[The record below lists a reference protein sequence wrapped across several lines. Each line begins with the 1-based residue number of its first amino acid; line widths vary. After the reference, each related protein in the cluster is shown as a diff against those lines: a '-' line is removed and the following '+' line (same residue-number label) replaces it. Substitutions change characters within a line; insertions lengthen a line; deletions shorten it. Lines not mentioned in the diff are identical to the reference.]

1 MKIVVISPSPTHLA
15 QVVDTLRASGDAS
28 VVAVEGGMGRLRER
42 VAAEAPDLVVVDGM
56 CHDSSELAEIE
67 SLNLRDSRLGIIL
80 LCANQSPE
88 FLIRAMRAGV
98 REVLGSPPAADE
110 LGAAVARLA
119 ARAADGARGPGRILA
134 FIPCKGGSGSTFLAC
149 NVAWALAEAGKSVLL
164 VDMNLQF
171 GDAVLFL
178 HDHKPKT
185 TLADVARN
193 IARLDA
199 SLLLA
204 SLVHVSPRL
213 GILAAPE
220 DPGQAVEVRPE
231 SVDALLGLAVG
242 LFDFIVLDM
251 GRSLDAVAIKAL
263 DHAERVYPVMQTTLP
278 FVRDA
283 HRLLGVF
290 RSLGYPASKIELVVN
305 RYERGGEITLDD
317 IERTLG
323 CAPRHRVPNSFEA
336 VAAAVN
342 HGRPIAEVA
351 RGNPVAQ
358 AVQDIAEG
366 LLPRAAEPTGWLAR
380 LRRREQRA

>member
-1 MKIVVISPSPTHLA
+1 MKIIVISPSPANLA
-15 QVVDTLRASGDAS
+15 QVVDMLRAAGESA
-28 VVAVEGGMGRLRER
+28 VLAVEGGMGRLREL

-56 CHDSSELAEIE
+56 CRDGTELAEVE
-67 SLNLRDSRLGIIL
+67 ALNVAGSRLGIIL
-80 LCANQSPE
+80 LCAQHSPE

-98 REVLGSPPAADE
+98 REVLNSPPSAPELDAA
-110 LGAAVARLA
+110 LARLA
-119 ARAADGARGPGRILA
+119 ARAGSGARSPGRVLA

-149 NVAWALAEAGKSVLL
+149 NVAWTLADAGKSVLL
-164 VDMNLQF
+164 IDMNLQF

-204 SLVHVSPRL
+204 SLVHVNPRL

-220 DPGQAVEVRPE
+220 DPGQAADVRPE
-231 SVDALLGLAVG
+231 SVDALFNLALGM
-242 LFDFIVLDM
+242 FDFIVLDI
-251 GRSLDAVAIKAL
+251 GRSLDAVTIKAL
-263 DHAERVYPVMQTTLP
+263 DHADRVYPVMQTTLP

-317 IERTLG
+317 LERTLG
-323 CAPRHRVPNSFEA
+323 CAPRHLVPNSFDA

-358 AVQDIAEG
+358 AVQDIAET
-366 LLPRAAEPTGWLAR
+366 LLPRAAAPAGWLAR